1 MKECSR
7 QLIVLQV
14 PPLRSWMRSI
24 WFVMPEASDVM
35 FPQCSSDSDAFNRL
49 KMYSPLLP
57 PTIRTSSLQAI
68 VLALISFL
76 SWDKCKTSWLVRS
89 CGDHSRTWSLSTIV
103 ILMSMRVCCSEYN
116 VNTYM
121 YKKPHS
127 CLAPR
132 EGFEV
137 ENVQSSIF
145 QKVWYNGSCRN
156 LRLVEQASPPFRD
169 EAITH

>member
-1 MKECSR
+1 
-7 QLIVLQV
+7 
-14 PPLRSWMRSI
+14 
-24 WFVMPEASDVM
+24 
-35 FPQCSSDSDAFNRL
+35 
-49 KMYSPLLP
+49 
-57 PTIRTSSLQAI
+57 
-68 VLALISFL
+68 
-76 SWDKCKTSWLVRS
+76 
-89 CGDHSRTWSLSTIV
+89 LSTIV